1 MTARGCLFVLFATAA
16 FAAQAVEFDE
26 KLKAPMAASGAELK
40 SRIEALAVKGGAAD
54 AQARV
59 DEVRSQSFARQRFDA
74 RWLLGR
80 MIDAR
85 KPLPE
90 LEALGFVAREDGG
103 YVVDTEAHQEWRPLQ
118 NNLLIFA
125 DPETVDAVGGALL
138 ARGFEPGDL
147 EVIRNYVRQHDL
159 KRMRSEG
166 QLALLLSAGKMAK
179 KRQKLK
185 LPVDDHFMW
194 SFFYQ
199 KARNVAEVAW
209 HKTQRLAWRDD
220 GSLDFHVRVA
230 GIREIS
236 WWILGYGDQ
245 AEVLKPA
252 RLRQLIARHAANLV
266 QMYNG
271 RADVAGSTRD
281 AAELAALGD

>member
-1 MTARGCLFVLFATAA
+1 MTARGCLFVLLATAA

-59 DEVRSQSFARQRFDA
+59 DEVRSQSFARQRFEA

-103 YVVDTEAHQEWRPLQ
+103 YAVDTEEHQEWRPLQ

-125 DPETVDAVGGALL
+125 DPEIIDSVGAALL

-147 EVIRNYVRQHDL
+147 EVMRNYVRQHDL
-159 KRMRSEG
+159 KRMCSED

-185 LPVDDHFMW
+185 LPVDDRFMW

-199 KARNVAEVAW
+199 KASQLEESERRWAAGLLNSLTPHSQRALASYFSEGSGTMTIIPTDDSAAIAYERELLLNPDLEDLA
-209 HKTQRLAWRDD
+209 KTAFKEGKL
-220 GSLDFHVRVA
+220 
-230 GIREIS
+230 
-236 WWILGYGDQ
+236 
-245 AEVLKPA
+245 
-252 RLRQLIARHAANLV
+252 
-266 QMYNG
+266 
-271 RADVAGSTRD
+271 
-281 AAELAALGD
+281 

>member
-1 MTARGCLFVLFATAA
+1 MTARGCLFVLLATAA

-26 KLKAPMAASGAELK
+26 KLNAPMAASGAELK

-59 DEVRSQSFARQRFDA
+59 DEVRSASFARQRFEA

-90 LEALGFVAREDGG
+90 LEAVGFVAREDGG
-103 YVVDTEAHQEWRPLQ
+103 YVIDTEKYQEWRPLQ
-118 NNLLIFA
+118 NNLLVFA
-125 DPETVDAVGGALL
+125 DPECVDSVAGVLL

-147 EVIRNYVRQHDL
+147 DILRSYAKAHDL
-159 KRMRSEG
+159 QRMRSEG

-185 LPVDDHFMW
+185 LPVDDRFMW
-194 SFFYQ
+194 SYFYQ
-199 KARNVAEVAW
+199 KARDMAEVERRWAQGILDVLAP
-209 HKTQRLAWRDD
+209 HSQRVLASYFSEGSGSYFIIPTDD
-220 GSLDFHVRVA
+220 SA
-230 GIREIS
+230 AIAYERE
-236 WWILGYGDQ
+236 
-245 AEVLKPA
+245 
-252 RLRQLIARHAANLV
+252 LRQNPDLEQIARTAFKEGKL
-266 QMYNG
+266 
-271 RADVAGSTRD
+271 
-281 AAELAALGD
+281 

>member
-1 MTARGCLFVLFATAA
+1 MTARGCLFVLLVTAA

-26 KLKAPMAASGAELK
+26 KLNAPMAASGAELR
-40 SRIEALAVKGGAAD
+40 SRIESLGLKGGAAD

-59 DEVRSQSFARQRFDA
+59 DEVGSAALARQRFDT

-103 YVVDTEAHQEWRPLQ
+103 YVIDTQKHPEWRPLQ
-118 NNLLIFA
+118 KNLLLFA
-125 DPETVDAVGGALL
+125 DPEFANEIAGVML
-138 ARGFEPGDL
+138 ARGFEPGDV
-147 EVIRNYVRQHDL
+147 EVLRTYGKEHDL
-159 KRMRSEG
+159 ERARDEG

-185 LPVDDHFMW
+185 LPVDDRFMW

-199 KARNVAEVAW
+199 KARNLAEVERRWSQGLLDKLAP
-209 HKTQRLAWRDD
+209 HSQRVLASYFSEGS
-220 GSLDFHVRVA
+220 GSLSIIPTDD
-230 GIREIS
+230 S
-236 WWILGYGDQ
+236 
-245 AEVLKPA
+245 PA
-252 RLRQLIARHAANLV
+252 LAYERDLLLNPDLEQLARTAFKEGRL
-266 QMYNG
+266 
-271 RADVAGSTRD
+271 
-281 AAELAALGD
+281 